1 MRKLATSFITIFFLL
16 SLFAGG
22 AQATTRTFGTGG
34 TYATFTTALTA
45 ASSGD
50 TLTQVGA
57 SSEALASA
65 YTCSNKALVIVGA
78 TNLTTTVTAYKV
90 TFSGTGTLTMTNLRL
105 TAAVYVNKSSLAF
118 NATGCTFKHPGSG
131 TEVAVAGWGIGF
143 DANPL
148 AMTNCTLDSC
158 TTSTGDLGEIYFF
171 SGTSLAADQTF
182 SNCTINTCDQIGWA
196 AYPSGKIMFSGCTFT
211 GGSVDN
217 GPLLSFTASCDV
229 DSISFQ
235 TCTFQADSATYS
247 DINFND
253 ARLVRINSCTIRY
266 WALASAGKSCLFYFA
281 DATTAARPKTV
292 WFTNNTITLSKTKPV
307 ASGAAMIYAVD
318 KDAGPTWH
326 ITGNTFNVV
335 NATEIDYFIYAYSYG
350 SDCTISSN
358 SLYATNIAFIAN
370 TAADTLA
377 ASLGSRWTFDSN
389 VIDHTNWSPTS
400 GVSAMLTLCPDS
412 VTLTNNRIISNGTSH
427 IVIHNDDTPA
437 ASWRAADNAHG
448 ASHVEAHDNY
458 FEQLATSSIHYGIV
472 DKGRANHYY
481 NNTFIDHG
489 STGDVSRV
497 YFAVGDSCE
506 FYNND
511 VTVTDAGTSYV
522 LDDGAWEGVQAKGN
536 RFHNNTVRGAA
547 DYVFMSSSGNG
558 SGWSEGNNCWALR
571 YLTRFD
577 FDGDSMAATSFTD
590 STSWNMKWGG
600 KVGLTGMTNSA
611 FGTIGVGVS
620 PADYGVPTIG
630 MRYANIPGPWWVLY
644 NVTNNSWPASQD
656 STEDKNDWY
665 QIMKPVNSTDMAQ
678 FKIWMDE
685 YYKLAKASQ
694 KALWKVEGVSSGM
707 AAYYGHYR
715 WLDSLASHGGTVAD
729 SLDDATWHPIP
740 KPLNPSDELQ
750 LYIFRKAYFQLP
762 WATRKKMFWKVLAQS
777 TNFKDWDGYYAF
789 LDGIPGTYDASDEY
803 DPETWFHVPK
813 LRNRSDE
820 EMWAYYSED
829 YMLLPDA
836 TRDKM
841 YFEINQ

>member
-1 MRKLATSFITIFFLL
+1 MRRN
-16 SLFAGG
+16 LFACITALLLAVVWD

-489 STGDVSRV
+489 STGNVSRV

-590 STSWNMKWGG
+590 STSWRMDYGG
-600 KVGLTGMTNSA
+600 RGGLTGMTDSA
-611 FGTIGVGVS
+611 EGFQRVGISTTSPGQPAISKTQPGFRHPVEALESIRSIGALKDVTLDMYAPDPQARANLKVWQFSPHTNGAGTFQQVS
-620 PADYGVPTIG
+620 GDT
-630 MRYANIPGPWWVLY
+630 
-644 NVTNNSWPASQD
+644 
-656 STEDKNDWY
+656 
-665 QIMKPVNSTDMAQ
+665 
-678 FKIWMDE
+678 
-685 YYKLAKASQ
+685 
-694 KALWKVEGVSSGM
+694 
-707 AAYYGHYR
+707 
-715 WLDSLASHGGTVAD
+715 
-729 SLDDATWHPIP
+729 
-740 KPLNPSDELQ
+740 LQ
-750 LYIFRKAYFQLP
+750 VRRAFQ
-762 WATRKKMFWKVLAQS
+762 
-777 TNFKDWDGYYAF
+777 
-789 LDGIPGTYDASDEY
+789 
-803 DPETWFHVPK
+803 
-813 LRNRSDE
+813 
-820 EMWAYYSED
+820 
-829 YMLLPDA
+829 
-836 TRDKM
+836 
-841 YFEINQ
+841 